1 MPQRMSVC
9 PVPIQPPT
17 PLGIIVGSEHQ
28 DPPQRLSI
36 NILVNADALAV
47 TELDL
52 DQAASLPGRHRRWG
66 FNRSEA
72 FGGSRGDLN
81 RGQARSRRS
90 DNREA
95 SPPPPREHQT
105 RRNAVPPRDFRHH
118 RAAHQRLPDDPH
130 LIVARPAT
138 ATLNP
143 AQNLYPHQPTIRL
156 ALKPDARRKPVTE
169 QGGLLQRD
177 TRRHT
182 NRRRLRRP

>member
-1 MPQRMSVC
+1 MNQLAQRFDGLV
-9 PVPIQPPT
+9 
-17 PLGIIVGSEHQ
+17 LGR
-28 DPPQRLSI
+28 DPPQRLSV

-72 FGGSRGDLN
+72 FGRSRGDLN
-81 RGQARSRRS
+81 RDKARSRRS
-90 DNREA
+90 DSRQP

-105 RRNAVPPRDFRHH
+105 RRNAVPPRDLRHH
-118 RAAHQRLPDDPH
+118 RAGRQRLLDDSH

-143 AQNLYPHQPTIRL
+143 AQNLYPHQPTLRL
-156 ALKPDARRKPVTE
+156 ALKPHVSRKPITE
-169 QGGLLQRD
+169 QGGLP
-177 TRRHT
+177 RRNT
-182 NRRRLRRP
+182 NFTPICFSCARTSSANPT